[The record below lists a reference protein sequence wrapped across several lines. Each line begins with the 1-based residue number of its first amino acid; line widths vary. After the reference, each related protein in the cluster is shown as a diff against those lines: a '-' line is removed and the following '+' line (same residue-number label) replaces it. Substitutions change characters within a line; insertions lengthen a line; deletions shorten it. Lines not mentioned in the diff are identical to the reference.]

1 MIDKYSI
8 ACSLR
13 SIFQGGY
20 LSPQA
25 DFGNV
30 GEESQLVAARVA
42 APLAVAAAPIGI
54 RSQQFDGPLPSF
66 RYAFETE
73 NEIQQSA
80 EGELRTIG
88 DSQVRYGD
96 IDKRTV
102 R

>member
-1 MIDKYSI
+1 MRNIV
-8 ACSLR
+8 CSLR

-42 APLAVAAAPIGI
+42 APLAIAATAAAPIGI

-73 NEIQQSA
+73 NDIQQSA

-88 DSQVRYGD
+88 DSQVR
-96 IDKRTV
+96 
-102 R
+102 